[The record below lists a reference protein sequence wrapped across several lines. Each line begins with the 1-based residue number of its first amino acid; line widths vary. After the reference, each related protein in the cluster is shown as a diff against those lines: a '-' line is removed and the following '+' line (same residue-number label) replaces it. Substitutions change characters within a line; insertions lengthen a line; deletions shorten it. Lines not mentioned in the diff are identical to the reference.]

1 MQARGVVLVGMAAL
15 LALTLAAPVA
25 AQGPQASQSTAF
37 EAGLPRVVVHPLL
50 VTYTEEF
57 LAHERKRRQRIQGG
71 DLERIQRHYREVVTA
86 QLAEQLS
93 IVKEAGPRVVRV
105 DAVLVD
111 LQLDKRGWLLPAR
124 EAFRTAP
131 RAQLVAY
138 VRDSRTGEILGR
150 VGIALRPQPNR
161 LMRDSP
167 GAYWRYMRRV
177 FGRIGTRVRWAIA
190 DAAATS

>member
-1 MQARGVVLVGMAAL
+1 MSRLEAMR
-15 LALTLAAPVA
+15 TTWFPT
-25 AQGPQASQSTAF
+25 TAT
-37 EAGLPRVVVHPLL
+37 RSW
-50 VTYTEEF
+50 T
-57 LAHERKRRQRIQGG
+57 
-71 DLERIQRHYREVVTA
+71 
-86 QLAEQLS
+86 

-111 LQLDKRGWLLPAR
+111 LQIDKRGWLLPAR
-124 EAFRTAP
+124 ETLRTAP

-161 LMRDSP
+161 LMQDSP

-177 FGRIGTRVRWAIA
+177 FGRIGTRVRWAIEDRTTA
-190 DAAATS
+190 S